1 MREGIALTAFTERG
15 RELAAALAA
24 ALGGSVWDRAQPLAD
39 WTAKSFEACEALVFI
54 GAAGI
59 AVRSVA
65 PYLRSKATDPAVIC
79 MDETGHW
86 VIPILS
92 GHLGGGNALA
102 RRLAALTG
110 GEAVITTATDI
121 NGRFAVDLWAKRQGM
136 AVLQPERIRHVSAKL
151 LGGKTIRIDCPWPVA
166 GPLPEL
172 VQLGRDADVVVSYRR
187 KQTRGQSRPRHCE
200 PVTDVTG
207 VAIRPPEALNS
218 TEISN
223 LPQEETDSHA
233 SVATLARNDMG
244 EGAAQKRKAP
254 AEEEKALQLAP
265 RVLTL
270 GVGCRRGTDSETL
283 EAAFAA
289 FCAERGIVPEAVER
303 AATIELKRD
312 EAGLLRFCA
321 SWGFPLSFYSAEEL
335 RAAPGA
341 YTASAFV
348 EYMTGVDNVCERAA
362 VLASNGTL
370 IEKKYA
376 RGGVTFAL
384 AERRRDYDWRWRD
397 G

>member
-39 WTAKSFEACEALVFI
+39 WTAESFEACEALVFI

-151 LGGKTIRIDCPWPVA
+151 LRGETITVDCPWPVA
-166 GPLPEL
+166 GSLPEL
-172 VQLGRDADVVVSYRR
+172 VQPDGDAEVVVSYRR
-187 KQTRGQSRPRHCE
+187 H
-200 PVTDVTG
+200 
-207 VAIRPPEALNS
+207 
-218 TEISN
+218 
-223 LPQEETDSHA
+223 
-233 SVATLARNDMG
+233 
-244 EGAAQKRKAP
+244 EGG
-254 AEEEKALQLAP
+254 ALQLAP

-289 FCAERGIVPEAVER
+289 FCTERGIVPEAVER

-312 EAGLLRFCA
+312 EAGLLHFCA